1 MPLFDE
7 QESGRKLGAAPKLTE
22 LEKKRV
28 RLMESLLEIA
38 KEQKSLQSEMRGL
51 ERELKKELQLVEEHW
66 VPDDRDLSLADVEAW
81 CRSAFYNMAHSMPQ
95 NPHCYFARK
104 KVRRPEMYERVVRY
118 ILAHGY
124 PQRYSTRTYTCLDV
138 RMNDGVWFLWPMT
151 DDPSD
156 SEVLN
161 LKPCSMKPEKE
172 ERA

>member
-7 QESGRKLGAAPKLTE
+7 QEPGRKLGSAPKLRE

-38 KEQKSLQSEMRGL
+38 KQQKALQSEMRGL
-51 ERELKKELQLVEEHW
+51 EREVKKELQLVEEHW
-66 VPDDRDLSLADVEAW
+66 VPEDRDLSLADVEAW
-81 CRSAFYNMAHSMPQ
+81 CRTAFYNMAHSMPQ

-104 KVRRPEMYERVVRY
+104 KVRHPDMYERVVRY
-118 ILAHGY
+118 VLERSY
-124 PQRYSTRTYTCLDV
+124 PQIYGGCTYTVVDV
-138 RMNDGVWFLWPMT
+138 QMNNGEWFLWPMT

-161 LKPCSMKPEKE
+161 LKPCSMKQEKE